1 MKKLITVLF
10 TCLIL
15 VGCAKTNTEINYVMP
30 AVGENTVELDD
41 ANKAKLEA
49 LSEVFNFEK
58 NDLQALDVDLNDI
71 SSNFVD
77 KNGEQI
83 SLEGVTFV
91 EIVATWC
98 SFCQEQSK
106 TYNSNIANKYKDY
119 KFIQFFGEQE
129 ESIKDFYKNLDMEV
143 PSEDNFHI
151 IEKNDALKTALLGKV
166 DLQYYP
172 TTLVLVDGQIKL
184 MFSGLCTE
192 ETADLIAEY
201 LKNPVSNVELKD
213 LIVRTVENVKTDI
226 GADAVKK
233 LEEIENSAHY
243 STVDVSLNN
252 MGRRIGDIGSKPT
265 VLFVNYLEN
274 KEFNDLVRVFK
285 EKNPDIEVILWTQD
299 ANSED
304 QLPDIKNITQYGGY
318 NVPSSILNGLAGR
331 VLPVAFYFEN
341 SICTGAI
348 SLPSALSTLNT
359 GLELFIGEGSIARIG

>member
-1 MKKLITVLF
+1 MKKLLSLF
-10 TCLIL
+10 FISLML
-15 VGCAKTNTEINYVMP
+15 VGCAKTNGEITYVMP
-30 AVGENTVELDD
+30 AVGENTVELDET
-41 ANKAKLEA
+41 NKAKLED
-49 LSEVFNFEK
+49 LSKVLNLEK
-58 NDLQALDVDLNDI
+58 NDLQALDVDLNELKEYLGD
-71 SSNFVD
+71 V
-77 KNGEQI
+77 
-83 SLEGVTFV
+83 SLEGVTFI

-98 SFCQEQSK
+98 GFCQEQSK

-129 ESIKDFYKNLDMEV
+129 ESVEDFYKNLDMEV
-143 PSEDNFHI
+143 PSEDNFYI
-151 IEKNDALKTALLGKV
+151 IEKNSDLSAYLYSKV
-166 DLQYYP
+166 NLEYFP
-172 TTLVLVDGQIKL
+172 TTLVLVDGQVKL

-201 LKNPVSNVELKD
+201 LKNPVSDVKLKD

-233 LEEIENSAHY
+233 LEEIESSAHY
-243 STVDVSLNN
+243 STVDVALNN
-252 MGRRIGDIGSKPT
+252 MGRRIGDIDSKPT

-318 NVPSSILNGLAGR
+318 NVPSSILNGLVGR

-359 GLELFIGEGSIARIG
+359 GLELFIGEKSIARIG

>member
-129 ESIKDFYKNLDMEV
+129 ESIKDFDKINDYIDYYYSYQNL
-143 PSEDNFHI
+143 
-151 IEKNDALKTALLGKV
+151 
-166 DLQYYP
+166 
-172 TTLVLVDGQIKL
+172 
-184 MFSGLCTE
+184 
-192 ETADLIAEY
+192 
-201 LKNPVSNVELKD
+201 
-213 LIVRTVENVKTDI
+213 
-226 GADAVKK
+226 
-233 LEEIENSAHY
+233 
-243 STVDVSLNN
+243 
-252 MGRRIGDIGSKPT
+252 
-265 VLFVNYLEN
+265 
-274 KEFNDLVRVFK
+274 
-285 EKNPDIEVILWTQD
+285 
-299 ANSED
+299 
-304 QLPDIKNITQYGGY
+304 
-318 NVPSSILNGLAGR
+318 
-331 VLPVAFYFEN
+331 YFFLRHE
-341 SICTGAI
+341 
-348 SLPSALSTLNT
+348 
-359 GLELFIGEGSIARIG
+359 

>member
-1 MKKLITVLF
+1 MKKLLSLF
-10 TCLIL
+10 FISLML
-15 VGCAKTNTEINYVMP
+15 VGCAKTNGEITYVMP
-30 AVGENTVELDD
+30 AVGENTVELDET
-41 ANKAKLEA
+41 NKAKLED
-49 LSEVFNFEK
+49 LSKVLNLEK
-58 NDLQALDVDLNDI
+58 NDLQALDVDLNELKEYLGD
-71 SSNFVD
+71 V
-77 KNGEQI
+77 
-83 SLEGVTFV
+83 SLDGVTFI

-98 SFCQEQSK
+98 GFCQEQAKS
-106 TYNSNIANKYKDY
+106 YNASLTEKYKDY
-119 KFIQFFGEQE
+119 KFIQYFAEQE
-129 ESIKDFYKNLDMEV
+129 ESVEEFYKKLDMEV

-151 IEKNDALKTALLGKV
+151 IEKNSDLSAYLYSKV
-166 DLQYYP
+166 NLEYFP
-172 TTLVLVDGQIKL
+172 TTLVLVDGQVKL

-201 LKNPVSNVELKD
+201 LKNPVSDVELKD

-233 LEEIENSAHY
+233 LEEIESSAHY
-243 STVDVSLNN
+243 STVDVALNN
-252 MGRRIGDIGSKPT
+252 MGRRIGDIDSKPT

-318 NVPSSILNGLAGR
+318 NVPSSILNGLVGR

-359 GLELFIGEGSIARIG
+359 GLELFIGEKSIARIG